1 MTTLSDS
8 FTRAWQ
14 GAGATSPSETVFEA
28 LRAAYSEPHR
38 YYHTLQHIE
47 ESIATFEQVRECAQR
62 PFELELAL
70 WFHDA
75 VYDVHAHEN
84 ELQSAIWA
92 RRALSEAGVVY
103 GKAETVFKMVMAT
116 AHFSSFS
123 PELTQ
128 DERLL
133 VDIDLSILA
142 SGTERF
148 AQYEQQIREEYA
160 FVPRDLFIQ
169 KRIEILKG
177 FLDQRS
183 IFQTPHFEG
192 TLEHL
197 ARINLAQAQS
207 ALSLEP
213 YGNRGHSQQ
222 AVR

>member
-8 FTRAWQ
+8 FIRAWQ
-14 GAGATSPSETVFEA
+14 GAGATSASEPVFQE
-28 LRAAYSEPHR
+28 LLAAYSQPHR
-38 YYHTLQHIE
+38 HYHTLQHIE
-47 ESIATFEQVRECAQR
+47 ESLATFERVREHALR
-62 PFELELAL
+62 PFELELAV

-75 VYDVHAHEN
+75 VYDVHAHDN

-116 AHFSSFS
+116 AHFSSFGA
-123 PELTQ
+123 ELTD

-142 SGTERF
+142 SAPERF
-148 AQYEQQIREEYA
+148 AQYEQQIREEYS

-177 FLDQRS
+177 FLDRRS

-213 YGNRGHSQQ
+213 YGQRGHSHQ
-222 AVR
+222 AIR